1 MHDEPQPW
9 NPDQEREAEPALP
22 APRVELGNLKPAAF
36 LLRVAAFVDLDTRA
50 NHSDFHHQ
58 ARSRLVQF
66 WFGPDRTVHYELWV
80 HERNAQ
86 LELGL
91 HFEASA
97 DRNKAYHAELDK
109 CLLEIQAALGPTLWL
124 EEWDHGWV
132 RLYETVPL
140 WPLDEA
146 RVEQVSQR
154 LSEIISFLQ
163 PLLRSIGVKLSVPQV
178 TTSRH

>member
-9 NPDQEREAEPALP
+9 NPDEEREVEPALP
-22 APRVELGNLKPAAF
+22 LQRLELGNLKPATF
-36 LLRVAAFVDLDTRA
+36 LLRVAASLDRQMGAT
-50 NHSDFHHQ
+50 HQDFHHQ

-66 WFGPDRTVHYELWV
+66 WIGPDRTVHYELWV
-80 HERNAQ
+80 HERTAQ

-91 HFEASA
+91 HLESSPA
-97 DRNKAYHAELDK
+97 RNKALYRELDK
-109 CLLEIQAALGPTLWL
+109 CLLEIQAGLGPTLWL

-140 WPLDEA
+140 WPLDDA
-146 RVEQVSQR
+146 RVEQISER

-163 PLLRSIGVKLSVPQV
+163 PLLRSLEENLRFPQIAS
-178 TTSRH
+178 TRR